1 MQKMQKSFGGLQNIT
16 TFAVYYFTNTQIM
29 KKFITFFTCAICL
42 TFNMFAARQATT
54 EVRGTVTDAAGAP
67 VGFATAFLSNAD
79 GAVVSGTSADAEGRF
94 SLKAAQGTYTF
105 TVSLVGY
112 RDAVQTVTLQD
123 AVLELP
129 PVRLQED
136 TEMLGEAVVQAVMPK
151 TKLTGEGLAT
161 SVHGSVLEN
170 AGTAN
175 DVLGKVPGL
184 IKGQNG
190 LEVIGKGAPQIYING
205 RRMTDATELDRIL
218 SHEIQSVEVINNP
231 GAQYDATVRAVV
243 RIRTIKRKGEGFGF
257 NVNLVDE
264 QSLRVKKFNDP
275 DAAVNVNYRTGGVDL
290 FGGVNYN
297 QINQRQISDL
307 VQETNLNPV
316 IRQVEALTADF
327 NNQSLTAN
335 GGANWQIASNHSA
348 GVKVDW
354 SRSLDYNDYEH
365 MEGDIFRGSE
375 LIDHLKTVN
384 RGQNGPEAPHSLG
397 ANAYYNGL
405 AGKMG
410 IDLNLDYYQASNSQ
424 ISNIQED
431 SDIQDATV
439 STESGSDNRLYAAKL
454 VLSYP
459 VWKGQLQVGTE
470 ETFSRTRDSYR
481 LTGAD
486 IPSTSS
492 RVKED
497 NAAAF
502 VNYGFV
508 VGQIG
513 QLSAGLRYEH
523 VNYAYEDLLGDGSFS
538 REYDNLF
545 PSVSFAGVLGPV
557 QTMLSYS
564 ARTARPSFSMLS
576 TAIRYNNRYTLQGG
590 NAALQPQAIQSLS
603 ATALWKFLTLSVSYD
618 RTKDPII
625 TWANLYND
633 EGVILLKPVN
643 GENPLRA
650 LTAYLV
656 ATPTIGPWNIS
667 AVTGLQKTWLTV
679 GDLHFNDA
687 PIWIAQLNNTLTLEK
702 GWQLELGGEYH
713 SPGQQQNIT
722 LTNHFFNLTAAVQKT
737 LLKDGSLVLRLEG
750 RDLTY
755 MGHNNVFTNLGH
767 YNITQSVLMDS
778 QRLVFSIR
786 YRFNTTESKYKGT
799 GAGKDARQR
808 MGSSSN

>member
-1 MQKMQKSFGGLQNIT
+1 
-16 TFAVYYFTNTQIM
+16 M
-29 KKFITFFTCAICL
+29 KRIITFLVCAICL
-42 TFNMFAARQATT
+42 TINAFAARQAVT
-54 EVRGTVTDAAGAP
+54 ELTGAVVDATGTP
-67 VGFATAFLSNAD
+67 LGFATVYLTNPD
-79 GAVVSGTSADAEGRF
+79 GAVVCGTSADADGRF
-94 SLKAAQGTYTF
+94 ELKAAQGTYSL

-112 RDAVQTVTLQD
+112 RDAVQTVTLNQPRQ
-123 AVLELP
+123 ELS
-129 PVRLQED
+129 PVRLEED
-136 TEMLGEAVVQAVMPK
+136 TQLLGEAVVQAVMPK

-175 DVLGKVPGL
+175 DVLSKVPGL
-184 IKGQNG
+184 IKGQDG
-190 LEVIGKGAPQIYING
+190 LEVIGKGAPQIYVNG
-205 RRMTDATELDRIL
+205 RKLTDPTELDRIL

-243 RIRTIKRKGEGFGF
+243 RIRTVKRKGEGFGF
-257 NVNLVDE
+257 NVNLTDE

-290 FGGVNYN
+290 FGGVKYN
-297 QINQRQISDL
+297 QFNQRQNSDL

-316 IRQVEALTADF
+316 IRQVETLTGDF
-327 NNQSLTAN
+327 SNQSLTAN
-335 GGANWQIASNHSA
+335 GGVNWQIADNHSA
-348 GVKVDW
+348 GFKAEW
-354 SRSLDYNDYEH
+354 GRSLDYNDYEL
-365 MEGDIFRGSE
+365 MEGDVFRGSE
-375 LIDHLKTVN
+375 LMDHLKTVN
-384 RGQNGPEAPHSLG
+384 RGQNGPRAPQSLG
-397 ANAYYNGL
+397 TNVYYNGL
-405 AGKMG
+405 VGKMG
-410 IDLNLDYYQASNSQ
+410 IDLNLDYFQISDNK
-424 ISNIQED
+424 ISNIRED
-431 SDIQDATV
+431 SNIQDATV
-439 STESGSDNRLYAAKL
+439 STESGSDSKLYAAKL

-459 VWKGQLQVGTE
+459 VWMGQLQVGTE
-470 ETFSRTRDSYR
+470 ETFSRNRDNYR
-481 LTGAD
+481 LTGAE

-513 QLSAGLRYEH
+513 QLNAGLRYEH
-523 VNYAYEDLLGDGSFS
+523 VNYAYEDLMGDGSFS
-538 REYDNLF
+538 RKYDNLF
-545 PSVSFAGVLGPV
+545 PSVSFAGVFGPV

-564 ARTARPSFSMLS
+564 ARTARPSFNMLS

-603 ATALWKFLTLSVSYD
+603 ATALWKFLTLAVSYD

-633 EGVILLKPVN
+633 EGVILLKPFN
-643 GENPLRA
+643 AENPLRSLSA
-650 LTAYLV
+650 FLV

-667 AVTGLQKTWLTV
+667 ATTGFQKTWLKV
-679 GDLHFNDA
+679 GEIHFNDA
-687 PIWIAQLNNTLTLEK
+687 PIWIAQLNNTLTLQK

-722 LTNHFFNLTAAVQKT
+722 LTNHYFDLTAAVQKT

-750 RDLTY
+750 RDLAY
-755 MGHNNVFTNLGH
+755 LGHNNVFTNLGH
-767 YNITQSVLMDS
+767 YNITQSVLMDT

-799 GAGKDARQR
+799 GAGKDARDR
-808 MGSSSN
+808 MK

>member
-1 MQKMQKSFGGLQNIT
+1 MKRF
-16 TFAVYYFTNTQIM
+16 FA
-29 KKFITFFTCAICL
+29 FIACAICL
-42 TFNMFAARQATT
+42 TVNVFAARQSVT
-54 EVRGTVTDAAGAP
+54 ELRGTVVDATGAP
-67 VGFATAFLSNAD
+67 AGFATAYLSNHE
-79 GAVVSGTSADAEGRF
+79 GALVCGTSADANGRF
-94 SLKAAQGTYTF
+94 TLKAAEGTYTL

-112 RDAVQTVTLQD
+112 RDAVQTVTLQGTL
-123 AVLELP
+123 LELP
-129 PVRLQED
+129 PVRLEED
-136 TEMLGEAVVQAVMPK
+136 SQLLGEAVVQAVMPK

-184 IKGQNG
+184 IKGQDG

-205 RRMTDATELDRIL
+205 RKLTDPSELDRIL

-243 RIRTIKRKGEGFGF
+243 RIRTIKRQGDGFGF

-264 QSLRVKKFNDP
+264 QSLRVQEFNDP
-275 DAAVNVNYRTGGVDL
+275 NAAVNVNYRTGGVDI

-297 QINQRQISDL
+297 RFSQRQDSDL
-307 VQETNLNPV
+307 VQEANLNPV
-316 IRQVEALTADF
+316 IRQIETLTGDF
-327 NNQSLTAN
+327 INQSLTVN
-335 GGANWQIASNHSA
+335 GGVNWQIANNHSA
-348 GVKVDW
+348 GFKVDW
-354 SRSLDYNDYEH
+354 GRSLDYDDYTL

-384 RGQNGPEAPHSLG
+384 RGQNGPEAPRSLG
-397 ANAYYNGL
+397 ANVYYNGL

-410 IDLNLDYYQASNSQ
+410 IDLNLDYYQVSNNQ

-431 SDIQDATV
+431 SEIQDATV
-439 STESGSDNRLYAAKL
+439 FTESGSDSKLYAAKL

-459 VWKGQLQVGTE
+459 IWRGQLQVGTE
-470 ETFSRTRDSYR
+470 ETFSRTRDNYILR
-481 LTGAD
+481 GAE
-486 IPSTSS
+486 IPASSS

-513 QLSAGLRYEH
+513 QLSAGLRFEH
-523 VNYAYEDLLGDGSFS
+523 VEYAFDDLLGDDDYS
-538 REYDNLF
+538 RKYNNFF
-545 PSVSFAGVLGPV
+545 PSVSFADAFGPV

-564 ARTARPSFSMLS
+564 ARTARPGFSMLS
-576 TAIRYNNRYTLQGG
+576 SAIRYNNRYTLQSG
-590 NAALQPQAIQSLS
+590 NAALQPQSIQSLS
-603 ATALWKFLTLSVSYD
+603 ATALWNFLTLSVSYD
-618 RTKDPII
+618 RRKEPII
-625 TWANLYND
+625 TWANLYNE

-643 GENPLRA
+643 GVNPLRS
-650 LTAYLV
+650 LTAFLV

-667 AVTGLQKTWLTV
+667 ATTGFQKTWLKV
-679 GDLHFNDA
+679 GDLVFNDA
-687 PIWIAQLNNTLTLEK
+687 PIWIAQLNNTLTLKK

-722 LTNHFFNLTAAVQKT
+722 LTNHYFDLTAAVQKT

-767 YNITQSVLMDS
+767 YNITQSVLMDT
-778 QRLVFSIR
+778 QRLVLSIR
-786 YRFNTTESKYKGT
+786 YRFNSAASKYKGT
-799 GAGKDARQR
+799 GAGQDARNR
-808 MGSSSN
+808 MK

>member
-1 MQKMQKSFGGLQNIT
+1 M
-16 TFAVYYFTNTQIM
+16 A
-29 KKFITFFTCAICL
+29 L
-42 TFNMFAARQATT
+42 TMNAFAARQNET
-54 EVRGTVTDAAGAP
+54 VLRGSAIEESGAP
-67 VGFATAFLSNAD
+67 AGFATAFLTNAD
-79 GAVVSGTSADAEGRF
+79 GVLVVGTTAGEDGRF
-94 SLKAAQGTYTF
+94 ELKAPQGTYTL
-105 TVSLVGY
+105 TVSLVGFK
-112 RDAVQTVTLQD
+112 DASQPVTLNQ
-123 AVLELP
+123 AQQELP
-129 PVRLQED
+129 PVRLEED
-136 TEMLGEAVVQAVMPK
+136 KQLLGEAVVQAVMPK

-170 AGTAN
+170 AGTAR

-184 IKGQNG
+184 IKGKDG
-190 LEVIGKGAPQIYING
+190 FEVIGKGAPQVYING
-205 RRMTDATELDRIL
+205 RKMTDATELDRIL

-257 NVNLVDE
+257 NVNLTDE

-275 DAAVNVNYRTGGVDL
+275 DAAVNVNYRTGGVDV
-290 FGGVNYN
+290 FGGVNYTHFS
-297 QINQRQISDL
+297 QRQISDL
-307 VQETNLNPV
+307 LQETNVSPV
-316 IRQVEALTADF
+316 VKQVESLTADF
-327 NNQSLTAN
+327 SSQALTTT
-335 GGANWQIASNHSA
+335 GGVNWQIANNHST
-348 GVKVDW
+348 GVKVEW
-354 SRSLDYNDYEH
+354 ARSLSYGDDEL
-365 MEGDIFRGSE
+365 MQGDIFRGGE
-375 LIDHLKTVN
+375 LVDHLRTVN
-384 RGQNGPEAPHSLG
+384 HGQLGSKVPYSLG

-410 IDLNLDYYQASNSQ
+410 IDLNLDYFQVSDNK
-424 ISNIQED
+424 ISSIQED

-439 STESGSDNRLYAAKL
+439 STEAGSDSKLYAAKL

-459 VWKGQLQVGTE
+459 IWRGQLQAGTE
-470 ETFSRTRDSYR
+470 ETFSRTRDNYR

-497 NAAAF
+497 NLAAF

-523 VNYAYEDLLGDGSFS
+523 VNYAYEDLLGNGSFS
-538 REYDNLF
+538 RKYDNLF

-564 ARTARPSFSMLS
+564 ARTARPDFGMLS

-590 NAALQPQAIQSLS
+590 NPTIQPQAIQSLS
-603 ATALWKFLTLSVSYD
+603 ATALWNFLTLAVSYD

-643 GENPLRA
+643 TENPLRSLSA
-650 LTAYLV
+650 FLV

-667 AVTGLQKTWLTV
+667 ATTGFQKTWLQV
-679 GDLHFNDA
+679 GDTSFNDA
-687 PIWIAQLNNTLTLEK
+687 PIWIVRLNNTLTLNK

-713 SPGQQQNIT
+713 SRGQQQNIT
-722 LTNHFFNLTAAVQKT
+722 LTNHYFDLTAAVQKT

-755 MGHNNVFTNLGH
+755 TGHNNVFSNLGH
-767 YNITQSVLMDS
+767 YSITQSVLMDT

-799 GAGKDARQR
+799 GAGKDARSR

>member
-1 MQKMQKSFGGLQNIT
+1 MKRIYSFLVCLIGLTMN
-16 TFAVYYFTNTQIM
+16 A
-29 KKFITFFTCAICL
+29 
-42 TFNMFAARQATT
+42 FAARQNET
-54 EVRGTVTDAAGAP
+54 VLRGSAIEESGAP
-67 VGFATAFLSNAD
+67 AGFATAFLTN
-79 GAVVSGTSADAEGRF
+79 AEGVLVVGTTAGEDGRF
-94 SLKAAQGTYTF
+94 ELKAAHGTYTL
-105 TVSLVGY
+105 TVSLVGFK
-112 RDAVQTVTLQD
+112 DASQPVTLNQ
-123 AVLELP
+123 AQQELP
-129 PVRLQED
+129 PIRLEED
-136 TEMLGEAVVQAVMPK
+136 KQLLGEAIVQAVMPK

-170 AGTAN
+170 AGTAR
-175 DVLGKVPGL
+175 DVLGKVRGL

-190 LEVIGKGAPQIYING
+190 FEVIGKGAPQIYING
-205 RRMTDATELDRIL
+205 RKLTDATELDRIL

-275 DAAVNVNYRTGGVDL
+275 DAAVNVNYRTGGVDF

-297 QINQRQISDL
+297 QINQRQNSDL

-327 NNQSLTAN
+327 STQSLTTT
-335 GGANWQIASNHSA
+335 GGVNWQIANNHST
-348 GVKVDW
+348 GVKVEW
-354 SRSLDYNDYEH
+354 SRSLGYNDYEH

-384 RGQNGPEAPHSLG
+384 RGQNGPNVPQSLG

-405 AGKMG
+405 AGKVG
-410 IDLNLDYYQASNSQ
+410 IDLNLDYFQVSDNK

-431 SDIQDATV
+431 SDIQDAIV
-439 STESGSDNRLYAAKL
+439 STESGSDSKLYAAKL

-459 VWKGQLQVGTE
+459 IWRGQLQAGTE
-470 ETFSRTRDSYR
+470 ETFSRTRDNYR

-497 NAAAF
+497 NFAAF

-523 VNYAYEDLLGDGSFS
+523 VNYAYEDLMGDGSFS
-538 REYDNLF
+538 RKYDNLF

-564 ARTARPSFSMLS
+564 ARTARPGFSMLS

-590 NAALQPQAIQSLS
+590 NPTLQPQAIQSLS
-603 ATALWKFLTLSVSYD
+603 ATALWNFLTLSVSYD

-633 EGVILLKPVN
+633 EGVILLKPLN
-643 GENPLRA
+643 GETPLRSLSA
-650 LTAYLV
+650 FLV
-656 ATPTIGPWNIS
+656 ATPTIGPWNLS
-667 AVTGLQKTWLTV
+667 ATTGFQKSWLTM
-679 GDLHFNDA
+679 GNLHFNDT
-687 PIWIAQLNNTLTLEK
+687 PVWIANVNNTLTLDK

-713 SPGQQQNIT
+713 SPGHLQNIT
-722 LTNHFFNLTAAVQKT
+722 LTNHYFNLTAAVQKT

-755 MGHNNVFTNLGH
+755 MGHNHVFTNLGH
-767 YNITQSVLMDS
+767 YQITQSVFMDT

-786 YRFNTTESKYKGT
+786 YRFNTADSKYKGT
-799 GAGKDARQR
+799 GAGKDARDR
-808 MGSSSN
+808 MK

>member
-1 MQKMQKSFGGLQNIT
+1 MKRII
-16 TFAVYYFTNTQIM
+16 AVLACLISLTINT
-29 KKFITFFTCAICL
+29 
-42 TFNMFAARQATT
+42 FAARQNETAL
-54 EVRGTVTDAAGAP
+54 RGSVVDAAGAP
-67 VGFATAFLSNAD
+67 VGFATVYVTNAG
-79 GAVVSGTSADAEGRF
+79 GAVVTGTAADENGRF
-94 SLKAAQGTYTF
+94 ELKAAQGAYTL
-105 TVSLVGY
+105 TVSMVGY
-112 RDAVQTVTLQD
+112 RDASQSITLD
-123 AVLELP
+123 APQMELSPIRLE
-129 PVRLQED
+129 ED
-136 TEMLGEAVVQAVMPK
+136 TQMLGEAVIQAILPK

-170 AGTAN
+170 AGTAK
-175 DVLGKVPGL
+175 DVLSKVPGL
-184 IKGQNG
+184 MKGRDG

-205 RRMTDATELDRIL
+205 RKMTDATELDRLL
-218 SHEIQSVEVINNP
+218 SHEIQSVEVISNP
-231 GAQYDATVRAVV
+231 GAQYDASVRAVV
-243 RIRTIKRKGEGFGF
+243 RIRTIKRQGEGFGF

-275 DAAVNVNYRTGGVDL
+275 DAAVNVNYRTGGVDV
-290 FGGVNYN
+290 FGGVDYN
-297 QINQRQISDL
+297 RNSQRQISDL
-307 VQETNLNPV
+307 VQETNVSPV
-316 IRQVEALTADF
+316 VKQVESLTADF
-327 NNQSLTAN
+327 SSQALTTT
-335 GGANWQIASNHSA
+335 GGVNWQIANNHST
-348 GVKVDW
+348 GVKVEW
-354 SRSLDYNDYEH
+354 ARSLSYGDDEL
-365 MEGDIFRGSE
+365 MQGDIFRGGE
-375 LIDHLKTVN
+375 LVDHLRTVN
-384 RGQNGPEAPHSLG
+384 HGQLGSTAPYSLG

-410 IDLNLDYYQASNSQ
+410 IDLNLDYFQVSDNK

-439 STESGSDNRLYAAKL
+439 STESGSDSKLYAAKL

-459 VWKGQLQVGTE
+459 IWRGQLQAGTE
-470 ETFSRTRDSYR
+470 ETFSRTRDNYR

-497 NAAAF
+497 NLAAF

-523 VNYAYEDLLGDGSFS
+523 VNYAYEDLMGDGSFS
-538 REYDNLF
+538 RKYDNLF

-564 ARTARPSFSMLS
+564 ARTARPGFSMLS

-590 NAALQPQAIQSLS
+590 NPTLQPQAIQSLS
-603 ATALWKFLTLSVSYD
+603 ATALWNFLTLSVSYD

-633 EGVILLKPVN
+633 EGVILLKPIN
-643 GENPLRA
+643 GETPLRSLSA
-650 LTAYLV
+650 FLV
-656 ATPTIGPWNIS
+656 ATPTIGPWNLS
-667 AVTGLQKTWLTV
+667 ATTGFQKSWLTM
-679 GDLHFNDA
+679 GNLHFNDT
-687 PIWIAQLNNTLTLEK
+687 PVWIANVNNTLTLDK

-713 SPGQQQNIT
+713 SPGHLQNIT
-722 LTNHFFNLTAAVQKT
+722 LTNHYFNLTAAVQKT

-755 MGHNNVFTNLGH
+755 MGHNHVFTNLGH
-767 YNITQSVLMDS
+767 YQITQSVFMDT

-786 YRFNTTESKYKGT
+786 YRFNTTDSKYKGT
-799 GAGKDARQR
+799 GAGKDARDR
-808 MGSSSN
+808 MK

>member
-1 MQKMQKSFGGLQNIT
+1 MKRIYSFL
-16 TFAVYYFTNTQIM
+16 
-29 KKFITFFTCAICL
+29 ICL
-42 TFNMFAARQATT
+42 MALTMNAFAARQNET
-54 EVRGTVTDAAGAP
+54 VLRGSAIEESGAP
-67 VGFATAFLSNAD
+67 AGFATAFLTN
-79 GAVVSGTSADAEGRF
+79 AEGVLVVGTTAGEDGRF
-94 SLKAAQGTYTF
+94 ELKAAQGTYTL
-105 TVSLVGY
+105 TVSLVGFK
-112 RDAVQTVTLQD
+112 DASQPVTLNQ
-123 AVLELP
+123 AQQELP
-129 PVRLQED
+129 PIRLEED
-136 TEMLGEAVVQAVMPK
+136 TQLLGEAVVQAVMPK

-170 AGTAN
+170 AGTAR
-175 DVLGKVPGL
+175 DVLGKVPGI
-184 IKGQNG
+184 IKGRDG
-190 LEVIGKGAPQIYING
+190 IEVIGKGAPQIYING

-257 NVNLVDE
+257 NVNLTDE

-275 DAAVNVNYRTGGVDL
+275 STALNVNYRTSGVDI

-297 QINQRQISDL
+297 HFSQRQNSDL
-307 VQETNLNPV
+307 VQEANVNPV
-316 IRQVEALTADF
+316 IRQVEFLVDDVTTQALTT
-327 NNQSLTAN
+327 TA
-335 GGANWQIASNHSA
+335 GINWQIANNHSA

-354 SRSLDYNDYEH
+354 SGNLSYSDDEL
-365 MEGDIFRGSE
+365 MEGDIFRGGE
-375 LIDHLKTVN
+375 RVDHLKTVN
-384 RGQNGPEAPHSLG
+384 HGQFGAKMPQSLG

-405 AGKMG
+405 VGKMG
-410 IDLNLDYYQASNSQ
+410 IDLNLDYFQIASTTLHSV
-424 ISNIQED
+424 QED

-439 STESGSDNRLYAAKL
+439 STEAGSDSKLYAAKL

-459 VWKGQLQVGTE
+459 IWRGQLQAGTE
-470 ETFSRTRDSYR
+470 ETFSRTRDNYR

-497 NAAAF
+497 NLAAF

-523 VNYAYEDLLGDGSFS
+523 VNYAYEDLLGNGSFS
-538 REYDNLF
+538 RKYDNVF

-564 ARTARPSFSMLS
+564 ARTARPDFGMLS

-590 NAALQPQAIQSLS
+590 NPTIQPQAIQSLS
-603 ATALWKFLTLSVSYD
+603 ATALWNFLTLAVSYD
-618 RTKDPII
+618 RVKDPII

-643 GENPLRA
+643 TENPLRSLSA
-650 LTAYLV
+650 FLV
-656 ATPTIGPWNIS
+656 ATPTIGPWNLS
-667 AVTGLQKTWLTV
+667 ATTGFQKTWLQV
-679 GDLHFNDA
+679 GDLKFNDA
-687 PIWIAQLNNTLTLEK
+687 PIWIARLNNTFTLNK

-713 SPGQQQNIT
+713 SPGQQQNMT
-722 LTNHFFNLTAAVQKT
+722 LTNHYFDLTAAVQKT

-755 MGHNNVFTNLGH
+755 TGHNNIFTNLGH
-767 YNITQSVLMDS
+767 YNITQSVLMDT

-799 GAGKDARQR
+799 GAGQDARQR

>member
-1 MQKMQKSFGGLQNIT
+1 MKHFLHIALSAL
-16 TFAVYYFTNTQIM
+16 FAL
-29 KKFITFFTCAICL
+29 AIIPGA
-42 TFNMFAARQATT
+42 FAGRQDATLL
-54 EVRGTVTDAAGAP
+54 RGSVVDAAGEP
-67 VGFATAFLSNAD
+67 VGFATAYLSRAD
-79 GAVVSGTSADAEGRF
+79 GSVVIGATAGEDGRF
-94 SLKAAQGTYTF
+94 SLAAAPGEYTL

-112 RDAVQTVTLQD
+112 RDASQPVRLAGPQM
-123 AVLELP
+123 ELP
-129 PVRLQED
+129 PIRLEED
-136 TEMLGEAVVQAVMPK
+136 TQLLGEAVVQAVMPK

-170 AGTAN
+170 AGTAR

-184 IKGQNG
+184 IKGKDG
-190 LEVIGKGAPQIYING
+190 FEVIGKGAPQVYING
-205 RRMTDATELDRIL
+205 RKMTDATELDRLL

-257 NVNLVDE
+257 NVNLTDE

-275 DAAVNVNYRTGGVDL
+275 DAALNVNYRTGGVDL

-297 QINQRQISDL
+297 RFNQRQNSDL
-307 VQETNLNPV
+307 VQETILNPV
-316 IRQVEALTADF
+316 IRQIETLTADF
-327 NNQSLTAN
+327 SNASLTAN
-335 GGANWQIASNHSA
+335 GGVNWQIANNHST
-348 GVKVDW
+348 GFKVEW
-354 SRSLDYNDYEH
+354 GRSLDYNDYEL

-384 RGQNGPEAPHSLG
+384 RGQNGPKAPQSLG

-410 IDLNLDYYQASNSQ
+410 IDLNLDYFQISDNK
-424 ISNIQED
+424 ISNIRED

-439 STESGSDNRLYAAKL
+439 STESGSDSKLYAAKL

-459 VWKGQLQVGTE
+459 VWRGQLQVGTE
-470 ETFSRTRDSYR
+470 ETFSRNRDNYR

-497 NAAAF
+497 NIAVFA
-502 VNYGFV
+502 NYGFV

-523 VNYAYEDLLGDGSFS
+523 VNYAYEALLGDGSFS
-538 REYDNLF
+538 RKYDNLF

-564 ARTARPSFSMLS
+564 ARTARPSFDMLS

-590 NAALQPQAIQSLS
+590 NAAIQPQAIQSLS
-603 ATALWKFLTLSVSYD
+603 ASALWNFLTLSVSYD
-618 RTKDPII
+618 RTKDPFI

-633 EGVILLKPVN
+633 EGVILLKPLN
-643 GENPLRA
+643 GDHPLRS

-667 AVTGLQKTWLTV
+667 AVTGIMKTWLQV
-679 GDLHFNDA
+679 EDLSFNDA
-687 PIWIAQLNNTLTLEK
+687 PIWIAQLNNTFTLKK

-713 SPGQQQNIT
+713 SPGQQQNMT
-722 LTNHFFNLTAAVQKT
+722 LTNHFFDLTAAVQKT

-750 RDLTY
+750 RDLAY
-755 MGHNNVFTNLGH
+755 LGHNNVFSNLGH
-767 YNITQSVLMDS
+767 YSITQSVLMDS

-799 GAGKDARQR
+799 GAGNDTRDR
-808 MGSSSN
+808 MK

>member
-1 MQKMQKSFGGLQNIT
+1 
-16 TFAVYYFTNTQIM
+16 M
-29 KKFITFFTCAICL
+29 KKFLILIVSAICL
-42 TFNMFAARQATT
+42 TVNAFAARQATT
-54 EVRGTVTDAAGAP
+54 ELSGSVIDAAGAP
-67 VGFATAFLSNAD
+67 VGFATVYLTNSE
-79 GAVVSGTSADAEGRF
+79 GAVVVGAAAGEDGRF
-94 SLKAAQGTYTF
+94 TLKAAQGAYTL
-105 TVSLVGY
+105 TVSLVGFK
-112 RDAVQTVTLQD
+112 DATQQVMLNQ
-123 AVLELP
+123 A
-129 PVRLQED
+129 LQEIPPIRLEED
-136 TEMLGEAVVQAVMPK
+136 KQLLGEAVVQAVMPK

-170 AGTAN
+170 AGTAR

-205 RRMTDATELDRIL
+205 RKMTDGTELDRIL

-257 NVNLVDE
+257 NVNLTDE

-275 DAAVNVNYRTGGVDL
+275 STALNVNYRTGGVDV

-297 QINQRQISDL
+297 RFSQRQISDL
-307 VQETNLNPV
+307 VQETTVNPIV
-316 IRQVEALTADF
+316 RQIETLTADF
-327 NNQSLTAN
+327 SNQSLTAN
-335 GGANWQIASNHSA
+335 GGVNWQIANNHSA
-348 GVKVDW
+348 GFKVEW
-354 SRSLDYNDYEH
+354 GRSLDYNDYEL
-365 MEGDIFRGSE
+365 MEGDIFRGNE
-375 LIDHLKTVN
+375 LVDHLKTVN
-384 RGQNGPEAPHSLG
+384 RGQNGPKAPQSLG

-410 IDLNLDYYQASNSQ
+410 IDLNLDYFRVSDNK

-431 SDIQDATV
+431 SDIQDAIV
-439 STESGSDNRLYAAKL
+439 STESGSDSKLYAAKL

-459 VWKGQLQVGTE
+459 IWRGQLQAGTE
-470 ETFSRTRDSYR
+470 ETFSRTRDNYR

-497 NAAAF
+497 NLAAF

-523 VNYAYEDLLGDGSFS
+523 VNYAYEDLLGNGSFS
-538 REYDNLF
+538 RKYDNLF

-564 ARTARPSFSMLS
+564 ARTARPGFSMLS

-590 NAALQPQAIQSLS
+590 NATLQPQAIQSLS

-643 GENPLRA
+643 AENPLRTLSA
-650 LTAYLV
+650 FLV

-667 AVTGLQKTWLTV
+667 ATTGFQKTWLKVRDTV
-679 GDLHFNDA
+679 FNNA
-687 PIWIAQLNNTLTLEK
+687 PIWIARLNNTFTLQK

-722 LTNHFFNLTAAVQKT
+722 LTNHYFDLTAAVQKT

-755 MGHNNVFTNLGH
+755 TGHNNVFTNLGH
-767 YNITQSVLMDS
+767 YSITQSVLMDT
-778 QRLVFSIR
+778 QRLVFSLR

-799 GAGKDARQR
+799 GAGRDARDR
-808 MGSSSN
+808 MQ

>member
-1 MQKMQKSFGGLQNIT
+1 M
-16 TFAVYYFTNTQIM
+16 A
-29 KKFITFFTCAICL
+29 L
-42 TFNMFAARQATT
+42 TMNAFAARQNET
-54 EVRGTVTDAAGAP
+54 VLRGSAIEESGAP
-67 VGFATAFLSNAD
+67 AGFATAFLTN
-79 GAVVSGTSADAEGRF
+79 AEGVLVVGTTAGEDGRF
-94 SLKAAQGTYTF
+94 ELKAPQGTYTL
-105 TVSLVGY
+105 TVSLVGFK
-112 RDAVQTVTLQD
+112 DASQPVTLNQ
-123 AVLELP
+123 AQQELP
-129 PVRLQED
+129 PVRLEED
-136 TEMLGEAVVQAVMPK
+136 KQMLGEAVVQAVMPK

-170 AGTAN
+170 AGTAR
-175 DVLGKVPGL
+175 DVLGKVPGI
-184 IKGQNG
+184 IKGRDG
-190 LEVIGKGAPQIYING
+190 IEVIGKGAPQ
-205 RRMTDATELDRIL
+205 LDRIL

-257 NVNLVDE
+257 NVNLTDE
-264 QSLRVKKFNDP
+264 QSLRIKKFNDP

-297 QINQRQISDL
+297 QMNQRQNSDL
-307 VQETNLNPV
+307 VQEANVNPV
-316 IRQVEALTADF
+316 IRQVEFLVDDVTTQALTT
-327 NNQSLTAN
+327 TA
-335 GGANWQIASNHSA
+335 GINWQIANNHSA

-354 SRSLDYNDYEH
+354 SGNLSYSDDEL
-365 MEGDIFRGSE
+365 MEGDIFRGGE
-375 LIDHLKTVN
+375 RVDHLKTVN
-384 RGQNGPEAPHSLG
+384 HGQFGAKMPQSLG

-405 AGKMG
+405 VGKMG
-410 IDLNLDYYQASNSQ
+410 IDLNLDYFQIASTTLHSV
-424 ISNIQED
+424 QED

-439 STESGSDNRLYAAKL
+439 STEAGSDSKLYAAKL

-459 VWKGQLQVGTE
+459 IWRGQLQAGTE
-470 ETFSRTRDSYR
+470 ETFSRTRDNYR

-497 NAAAF
+497 NLAAF

-523 VNYAYEDLLGDGSFS
+523 VNYAYEDLLGNGSFS
-538 REYDNLF
+538 RKYDNLF

-564 ARTARPSFSMLS
+564 ARTARPDFGMLS

-590 NAALQPQAIQSLS
+590 NPTIQPQAIQSLS
-603 ATALWKFLTLSVSYD
+603 ATALWNFLTLAVSYD
-618 RTKDPII
+618 RVKDPII

-643 GENPLRA
+643 TENPLRSLSA
-650 LTAYLV
+650 FLV
-656 ATPTIGPWNIS
+656 ATPTIGPWNLS
-667 AVTGLQKTWLTV
+667 ATTGFQKTWLQV
-679 GDLHFNDA
+679 GDLKFNDA
-687 PIWIAQLNNTLTLEK
+687 PIWIARLNNTFTLNK

-713 SPGQQQNIT
+713 SPGQQQNMT
-722 LTNHFFNLTAAVQKT
+722 LTNHYFDLTAAVQKT

-755 MGHNNVFTNLGH
+755 TGHNNVFSNLGH
-767 YNITQSVLMDS
+767 YSITQSVLMDT

>member
-1 MQKMQKSFGGLQNIT
+1 MKHFLHIALSAL
-16 TFAVYYFTNTQIM
+16 FAL
-29 KKFITFFTCAICL
+29 AIIPGA
-42 TFNMFAARQATT
+42 FAGRQDATLL
-54 EVRGTVTDAAGAP
+54 RGSVVDAAGEP
-67 VGFATAFLSNAD
+67 VGFATAYLSRAD
-79 GAVVSGTSADAEGRF
+79 GSVVIGATAGEDGRF
-94 SLKAAQGTYTF
+94 SLAAAPGEYTL

-112 RDAVQTVTLQD
+112 RDASQPVRLAGPQM
-123 AVLELP
+123 ELP
-129 PVRLQED
+129 PIRLEED
-136 TEMLGEAVVQAVMPK
+136 TQLLGEAVVQAVMPK

-170 AGTAN
+170 AGTAR

-184 IKGQNG
+184 IKGKDG
-190 LEVIGKGAPQIYING
+190 FEVIGKGAPQVYING
-205 RRMTDATELDRIL
+205 RKMTDATELDRLL

-257 NVNLVDE
+257 NVNLTDE

-275 DAAVNVNYRTGGVDL
+275 DAALNVNYRTGGVDL

-297 QINQRQISDL
+297 RFNQRQNSDL
-307 VQETNLNPV
+307 VQETILNPV
-316 IRQVEALTADF
+316 IRQIETLTADF
-327 NNQSLTAN
+327 SNASLTAN
-335 GGANWQIASNHSA
+335 GGVNWQIANNHST
-348 GVKVDW
+348 GFKVEW
-354 SRSLDYNDYEH
+354 GRSLDYNDYEL

-384 RGQNGPEAPHSLG
+384 RGQNGPKAPQSLG

-410 IDLNLDYYQASNSQ
+410 IDLNLDYFQISDNK
-424 ISNIQED
+424 ISNIRED

-439 STESGSDNRLYAAKL
+439 STESGSDSKLYAAKL

-459 VWKGQLQVGTE
+459 VWRGQLQVGTE
-470 ETFSRTRDSYR
+470 ETFSRNRDNYR

-497 NAAAF
+497 NLAAF

-523 VNYAYEDLLGDGSFS
+523 VNYAYEDLMGDGSFS
-538 REYDNLF
+538 RTYDNLF

-564 ARTARPSFSMLS
+564 ARTARPGFSMLS

-590 NAALQPQAIQSLS
+590 NAAIQPQAIQSLS
-603 ATALWKFLTLSVSYD
+603 ASALWNFLTLSVSYD
-618 RTKDPII
+618 RTKDPFI

-633 EGVILLKPVN
+633 EGVILLKPLN
-643 GENPLRA
+643 GDHPLRS

-667 AVTGLQKTWLTV
+667 AVTGIMKTWLQV
-679 GDLHFNDA
+679 EDLSFNDA
-687 PIWIAQLNNTLTLEK
+687 PIWIAQLNNTFTLKK

-713 SPGQQQNIT
+713 SPGQQQNMT
-722 LTNHFFNLTAAVQKT
+722 LTNHFFDLTAAVQKT

-750 RDLTY
+750 RDLAYT
-755 MGHNNVFTNLGH
+755 GHNNIFVNQGH
-767 YNITQSVLMDS
+767 YSITQSVLMDT

-799 GAGKDARQR
+799 GAGNDTRDR
-808 MGSSSN
+808 MK

>member
-1 MQKMQKSFGGLQNIT
+1 
-16 TFAVYYFTNTQIM
+16 M
-29 KKFITFFTCAICL
+29 KRIITFLVCAICL
-42 TFNMFAARQATT
+42 TINAFAARQAVT
-54 EVRGTVTDAAGAP
+54 ELIGAVVDATGAP
-67 VGFATAFLSNAD
+67 LGFATVYLTNPD
-79 GAVVSGTSADAEGRF
+79 GAVVCGTSADADGRF
-94 SLKAAQGTYTF
+94 ELKAAQGTYSL

-112 RDAVQTVTLQD
+112 RDAVQTVTLNQPRQ
-123 AVLELP
+123 ELS
-129 PVRLQED
+129 PVRLEED
-136 TEMLGEAVVQAVMPK
+136 TQLLGEAVVQAVMPK

-175 DVLGKVPGL
+175 DVLSKVPGL
-184 IKGQNG
+184 IKGQDG
-190 LEVIGKGAPQIYING
+190 LEVIGKGAPQIYVNG
-205 RRMTDATELDRIL
+205 RKLSDPTELDRIL

-243 RIRTIKRKGEGFGF
+243 RIRTVKRKGEGFGF
-257 NVNLVDE
+257 NVNLTDE

-290 FGGVNYN
+290 FGGVKYN
-297 QINQRQISDL
+297 QFNQRQNSDL

-316 IRQVEALTADF
+316 IRQVETLTGDF
-327 NNQSLTAN
+327 SNQSLTAN
-335 GGANWQIASNHSA
+335 GGVNWQIANNHSA
-348 GVKVDW
+348 GFKVEW
-354 SRSLDYNDYEH
+354 GRSLDYNDYEL
-365 MEGDIFRGSE
+365 MEGDVFRGSE
-375 LIDHLKTVN
+375 LMDHLKTVN
-384 RGQNGPEAPHSLG
+384 RGQNGPRAPQSLG
-397 ANAYYNGL
+397 TNVYYNGL
-405 AGKMG
+405 VGKMG
-410 IDLNLDYYQASNSQ
+410 IDLNLDYFQISDNK

-439 STESGSDNRLYAAKL
+439 STESGSDSKLYAAKL

-459 VWKGQLQVGTE
+459 VWMGQLQVGTE
-470 ETFSRTRDSYR
+470 EAFSRNRDNYR
-481 LTGAD
+481 LTGAE

-513 QLSAGLRYEH
+513 QLNAGLRYEH
-523 VNYAYEDLLGDGSFS
+523 VNYAYEDLMGDGSFS
-538 REYDNLF
+538 RKYDNLF
-545 PSVSFAGVLGPV
+545 PSVSFAGVFGPV

-564 ARTARPSFSMLS
+564 ARTARPSFNMLS

-590 NAALQPQAIQSLS
+590 NPAIQPQAIQSLS
-603 ATALWKFLTLSVSYD
+603 ATALWNFLSLSVSYD

-643 GENPLRA
+643 GENPLRS

-667 AVTGLQKTWLTV
+667 AVTGLLKTWLQV

-687 PIWIAQLNNTLTLEK
+687 PVWIAQLNNTLTLNK

-713 SPGQQQNIT
+713 SPGQQQNMT
-722 LTNHFFNLTAAVQKT
+722 LTNHYFNLTAAVQKT

-755 MGHNNVFTNLGH
+755 SGHNHVFTNLGH
-767 YNITQSVLMDS
+767 YSITQSVLMDT

-808 MGSSSN
+808 MGNSSN

>member
-1 MQKMQKSFGGLQNIT
+1 
-16 TFAVYYFTNTQIM
+16 M
-29 KKFITFFTCAICL
+29 KRIHTSLICL
-42 TFNMFAARQATT
+42 IIMTISAFAARQNET
-54 EVRGTVTDAAGAP
+54 VLRGTALETGGAP
-67 VGFATAFLSNAD
+67 AGFATIYLTNAE
-79 GAVVSGTSADAEGRF
+79 GAVVIGTSADADGRF
-94 SLKAAQGTYTF
+94 ELKAAQGTYTL
-105 TVSLVGY
+105 TVSLVGFK
-112 RDAVQTVTLQD
+112 DASQPVTLNQ
-123 AVLELP
+123 AQQELP
-129 PVRLQED
+129 PIRLEED
-136 TEMLGEAVVQAVMPK
+136 KQLLGEAVVQAVMPK

-170 AGTAN
+170 AGTAR

-184 IKGQNG
+184 IKGRDG
-190 LEVIGKGAPQIYING
+190 IEVIGKGAPQVYING
-205 RRMTDATELDRIL
+205 RKMTDATELDRLL

-290 FGGVNYN
+290 FGGLNYSRF
-297 QINQRQISDL
+297 NQRQISDL
-307 VQETNLNPV
+307 VQETNQNPV
-316 IRQVEALTADF
+316 IRQIESLTGDF
-327 NNQSLTAN
+327 SNQSMTAN
-335 GGANWQIASNHSA
+335 GGVNWQIANNHSA
-348 GVKVDW
+348 GFKVDW
-354 SRSLDYNDYEH
+354 GRSLDYNDYTL

-375 LIDHLKTVN
+375 LIDHLKTIN
-384 RGQNGPEAPHSLG
+384 RGQNGPDAPQSLD

-410 IDLNLDYYQASNSQ
+410 IDLNLDYFQVSDNKLS
-424 ISNIQED
+424 SIQED

-439 STESGSDNRLYAAKL
+439 STESGSDSKLYAAKL

-459 VWKGQLQVGTE
+459 IWRGQLQVGTE
-470 ETFSRTRDSYR
+470 ETFSRTHDNYR
-481 LTGAD
+481 LTGAE

-497 NAAAF
+497 NIAAF
-502 VNYGFV
+502 ANYGFV

-523 VNYAYEDLLGDGSFS
+523 VNYAYEDLMGDGSFS
-538 REYDNLF
+538 RKYNNLF

-564 ARTARPSFSMLS
+564 ARTARPGFSMLS

-590 NAALQPQAIQSLS
+590 NATLQPQAIQSLS
-603 ATALWKFLTLSVSYD
+603 ATALWKFLTLAVSYD
-618 RTKDPII
+618 RVKDPII

-633 EGVILLKPVN
+633 EGVILLKPFN
-643 GENPLRA
+643 AENPLRSLSA
-650 LTAYLV
+650 FLV

-667 AVTGLQKTWLTV
+667 ATTGFQKTWLKV
-679 GDLHFNDA
+679 GDLTFNDT
-687 PIWIAQLNNTLTLEK
+687 PIWIARLNNTFSLK
-702 GWQLELGGEYH
+702 NGWQLELGGEYH
-713 SPGQQQNIT
+713 SPGHQQNIT
-722 LTNHFFNLTAAVQKT
+722 LTNHFFDLTAAVQKT

-755 MGHNNVFTNLGH
+755 LGHNNVFTNLGH
-767 YNITQSVLMDS
+767 YNITQSVLMDT

-799 GAGKDARQR
+799 GAGKDARDR
-808 MGSSSN
+808 MK

>member
-1 MQKMQKSFGGLQNIT
+1 MKRICLL
-16 TFAVYYFTNTQIM
+16 FA
-29 KKFITFFTCAICL
+29 ALICL
-42 TFNMFAARQATT
+42 TFNAFAKRQNDT
-54 EVRGTVTDAAGAP
+54 VLRGSVADAAGAP
-67 VGFATAFLSNAD
+67 AGFATVYLSKAD
-79 GAVVSGTSADAEGRF
+79 GALVVGTSADADGRF
-94 SLKAAQGTYTF
+94 ELKAAQGDYILTAA
-105 TVSLVGY
+105 LVGY
-112 RDAVQTVTLQD
+112 LDATQ
-123 AVLELP
+123 AVKLAGNEMELP
-129 PVRLQED
+129 PIRLAED
-136 TEMLGEAVVQAVMPK
+136 TQMLGEAIVQAVMPK

-170 AGTAN
+170 AGTAR
-175 DVLGKVPGL
+175 DVLGKVPGI
-184 IKGQNG
+184 IKGRDG
-190 LEVIGKGAPQIYING
+190 IEVIGKGAPQVYING
-205 RRMTDATELDRIL
+205 RKMTDATELDRIL

-275 DAAVNVNYRTGGVDL
+275 DATVNVNYRTGGVDV

-297 QINQRQISDL
+297 HFSQRQISDL
-307 VQETNLNPV
+307 LQETNVNPV
-316 IRQVEALTADF
+316 VKQVESLTADF
-327 NNQSLTAN
+327 SSQALTTT
-335 GGANWQIASNHSA
+335 GGVNWQIADNHST
-348 GVKVDW
+348 GVKVEW
-354 SRSLDYNDYEH
+354 ARSLSYGDDEL
-365 MEGDIFRGSE
+365 MQGDIFRGGE
-375 LIDHLKTVN
+375 LVDHLRTVN
-384 RGQNGPEAPHSLG
+384 HGQLGSTAPYSLG

-410 IDLNLDYYQASNSQ
+410 IDLNLDYFQVSDNK

-439 STESGSDNRLYAAKL
+439 STESGSDSKLYAAKL

-459 VWKGQLQVGTE
+459 IWRGQLQAGTE
-470 ETFSRTRDSYR
+470 ETFSRTRDNYR

-497 NAAAF
+497 NLAAF

-523 VNYAYEDLLGDGSFS
+523 VNYAYEDLLGNGSFS
-538 REYDNLF
+538 RKYDNLF

-564 ARTARPSFSMLS
+564 ARTARPGFSMLS

-603 ATALWKFLTLSVSYD
+603 ATALWNFLTLAVSYD

-643 GENPLRA
+643 TENPLRTLSA
-650 LTAYLV
+650 FLV

-667 AVTGLQKTWLTV
+667 ATTGFQKTWLKV
-679 GDLHFNDA
+679 GDTVFNDA
-687 PIWIAQLNNTLTLEK
+687 PIWIARLNNTLTLQK

-722 LTNHFFNLTAAVQKT
+722 LTNHYFDLTAAVQKT

-750 RDLTY
+750 RDLAY
-755 MGHNNVFTNLGH
+755 KGHNNVFTNLGH
-767 YNITQSVLMDS
+767 YNITQSVLMDT

>member
-1 MQKMQKSFGGLQNIT
+1 M
-16 TFAVYYFTNTQIM
+16 A
-29 KKFITFFTCAICL
+29 L
-42 TFNMFAARQATT
+42 TMNAFAARQNET
-54 EVRGTVTDAAGAP
+54 VLRGSAIEESGAP
-67 VGFATAFLSNAD
+67 AGFANAFLTNAD
-79 GAVVSGTSADAEGRF
+79 GVLVVGTTAGEDGRF
-94 SLKAAQGTYTF
+94 ELKAPQGTYTL
-105 TVSLVGY
+105 TVSLVGFK
-112 RDAVQTVTLQD
+112 DASQQVTLNQ
-123 AVLELP
+123 AQQELP
-129 PVRLQED
+129 PVRLEED
-136 TEMLGEAVVQAVMPK
+136 KQLLGEAVVQAVMPK

-170 AGTAN
+170 AGTAR
-175 DVLGKVPGL
+175 DVLGKVPGI
-184 IKGQNG
+184 IKGRDG
-190 LEVIGKGAPQIYING
+190 IEVIGKGAPQVYING

-257 NVNLVDE
+257 NVNLADE

-275 DAAVNVNYRTGGVDL
+275 STALNVNYRTGGVDL

-297 QINQRQISDL
+297 HFSQRQNSDL
-307 VQETNLNPV
+307 VQEANVNPV
-316 IRQVEALTADF
+316 IRQVEFLVDDVTTQALTT
-327 NNQSLTAN
+327 TA
-335 GGANWQIASNHSA
+335 GINWQIANNHSA

-354 SRSLDYNDYEH
+354 SGNLSYSDDEL
-365 MEGDIFRGSE
+365 MEGDIFRGGE
-375 LIDHLKTVN
+375 RVDHLKTVN
-384 RGQNGPEAPHSLG
+384 HGQFGTKMPQSLG

-405 AGKMG
+405 VGKMG
-410 IDLNLDYYQASNSQ
+410 IDLNLDYFQIASTTLHSV
-424 ISNIQED
+424 QED

-439 STESGSDNRLYAAKL
+439 STEAGSDSKLYAAKL

-459 VWKGQLQVGTE
+459 IWRGQLQAGTE
-470 ETFSRTRDSYR
+470 ETFSRTRDNYR

-497 NAAAF
+497 NLAAF

-523 VNYAYEDLLGDGSFS
+523 VNYAYEDLLGNGSFS
-538 REYDNLF
+538 RKYDNLF

-564 ARTARPSFSMLS
+564 ARTARPDFGMLS

-590 NAALQPQAIQSLS
+590 NPTIQPQAIQSLS
-603 ATALWKFLTLSVSYD
+603 ATALWNFLTLAVSYD

-633 EGVILLKPVN
+633 EGVILLKPFN
-643 GENPLRA
+643 AENPLRSLSA
-650 LTAYLV
+650 FLV
-656 ATPTIGPWNIS
+656 ATPTIGPWNLS
-667 AVTGLQKTWLTV
+667 ATTGFQKTWLQV
-679 GDLHFNDA
+679 GDLKFNDA
-687 PIWIAQLNNTLTLEK
+687 PIWIARLNNTFTLNT

-713 SPGQQQNIT
+713 SPGQQQNMT
-722 LTNHFFNLTAAVQKT
+722 LTNHYFDLTAAVQKT

-755 MGHNNVFTNLGH
+755 TGHNNVFSNLGH
-767 YNITQSVLMDS
+767 YSITQSVLMDT

>member
-1 MQKMQKSFGGLQNIT
+1 MKHFLHIALSAL
-16 TFAVYYFTNTQIM
+16 FAL
-29 KKFITFFTCAICL
+29 AIIPGA
-42 TFNMFAARQATT
+42 FAGRQDATLL
-54 EVRGTVTDAAGAP
+54 RGSVVDAAGEP
-67 VGFATAFLSNAD
+67 VGFATAYLSRAD
-79 GAVVSGTSADAEGRF
+79 GSVVIGATAGEDGRF
-94 SLKAAQGTYTF
+94 SLAAAPGEYTL

-112 RDAVQTVTLQD
+112 RDASQPVRLAGPQM
-123 AVLELP
+123 ELP
-129 PVRLQED
+129 PIRLEED
-136 TEMLGEAVVQAVMPK
+136 TQLLGEAVVQAVMPK

-170 AGTAN
+170 AGTAR

-184 IKGQNG
+184 IKGKDG
-190 LEVIGKGAPQIYING
+190 FEVIGKGAPQVYING
-205 RRMTDATELDRIL
+205 RKMTDATELDRLL

-257 NVNLVDE
+257 NVNLTDE

-275 DAAVNVNYRTGGVDL
+275 DAALNVNYRTGGVDL

-297 QINQRQISDL
+297 RFNQRQNSDL
-307 VQETNLNPV
+307 VQETILNPV
-316 IRQVEALTADF
+316 IRQIETLTADF
-327 NNQSLTAN
+327 SNASLTAN
-335 GGANWQIASNHSA
+335 GGVNWQIANNHST
-348 GVKVDW
+348 GFKVEW
-354 SRSLDYNDYEH
+354 GRSLDYNDYEL

-384 RGQNGPEAPHSLG
+384 RGQNGPKAPQSLG

-410 IDLNLDYYQASNSQ
+410 IDLNLDYFQISDNK
-424 ISNIQED
+424 ISNIRED

-439 STESGSDNRLYAAKL
+439 STESGSDSKLYAAKL

-459 VWKGQLQVGTE
+459 VWRGQLQVGTE
-470 ETFSRTRDSYR
+470 ETFSRNRDNYR

-497 NAAAF
+497 NIAAF
-502 VNYGFV
+502 ANYGFV

-523 VNYAYEDLLGDGSFS
+523 VNYAYEDLLGNGSFS
-538 REYDNLF
+538 RKYDNLF

-564 ARTARPSFSMLS
+564 ARTARPDFGMLS

-590 NAALQPQAIQSLS
+590 NPTIQPQAIQSLS
-603 ATALWKFLTLSVSYD
+603 ATALWNFLTLAVSYD

-643 GENPLRA
+643 TENPLRTLSA
-650 LTAYLV
+650 FLV

-667 AVTGLQKTWLTV
+667 ATTGFQKTWLQV
-679 GDLHFNDA
+679 GDTVFNDA
-687 PIWIAQLNNTLTLEK
+687 PIWIARLNNTFTLQK

-722 LTNHFFNLTAAVQKT
+722 LTNHYFDLTAAVQKT

-750 RDLTY
+750 RDLAY
-755 MGHNNVFTNLGH
+755 LGHNNVFSNLGH
-767 YNITQSVLMDS
+767 YSITQSVLMDS

-799 GAGKDARQR
+799 GAGNDTRDR
-808 MGSSSN
+808 MK